1 MYCSFYYMY
10 IICNV
15 QVIDRQLKPLEQKL
29 TESNTERKRM
39 THEREQKESQY
50 QSEFNQLEHDI
61 KNVHSLTQQ
70 VNKYDNIVYSI
81 LL

>member
-1 MYCSFYYMY
+1 MFILLLY
-10 IICNV
+10 IICIV

-29 TESNTERKRM
+29 TESGIERKRV

-61 KNVHSLTQQ
+61 KNVQSLTQQ
-70 VNKYDNIVYSI
+70 VNKYDNTVYSI